1 MEFEDLAIV
10 VLLITTVYVG
20 YQVVGYLP
28 KDGDSRSPV
37 DVAHKV
43 NSLRNHAITPVRHDN

>member
-10 VLLITTVYVG
+10 VLVITTVYVG

-28 KDGDSRSPV
+28 KDGDSRSLV
-37 DVAHKV
+37 EVAHKV
-43 NSLRNHAITPVRHDN
+43 DSLRNHITTPVRHDN